1 MLQNIKVDIIYY
13 LTQTDFEME
22 FNLCGC
28 CRMRLLTDKASDRKE
43 FIHMLSRAVSR
54 SRVTITCGKVEGDTG
69 LIRSIAAAIGK
80 KVIKVNND
88 AYGIRGSKECFVI
101 EGAMPLVSPDGV
113 FGGCIIESGPQ
124 AIVILTEN
132 RSVRKSI
139 MNTLIHP
146 YIEEVSINDAKSTL
160 SETIERATEDESAE
174 QTEETAAEPESV
186 MPTTEE
192 LTAQAASIAAAAAS
206 QAVNAIKEAV
216 AQGDESAEEP
226 ESSDEDSKPQED
238 AAQEPAAAQ
247 FQKLY
252 EESKEDSQD
261 AEPIEDEQ
269 EPQVQD
275 EDIAETQLHTEEE
288 SVVEKESAVEEETAQ
303 ESEKDTFDINSLLS
317 AQENANDFSFAG
329 EIEKNEISDDS
340 TDDEN
345 IDYDE
350 DSDDEYLNDIY
361 YEESDD
367 GDYKDSKFRLPIMI
381 LAVISIIMIL
391 ILAYILLFVPFS
403 KGYNFNE
410 YIRELFAISKV
421 GIKWF

>member
-174 QTEETAAEPESV
+174 
-186 MPTTEE
+186 
-192 LTAQAASIAAAAAS
+192 
-206 QAVNAIKEAV
+206 
-216 AQGDESAEEP
+216 EP

-275 EDIAETQLHTEEE
+275 EDIAETQLQTEEE
-288 SVVEKESAVEEETAQ
+288 SVVEEETAQ

-329 EIEKNEISDDS
+329 EIEKNKISDDS

-350 DSDDEYLNDIY
+350 DSDDEYLNDVY
-361 YEESDD
+361 YEKSDD

-410 YIRELFAISKV
+410 YISELFAISKV